1 MKRMI
6 KAALV
11 VATFGVAAMFAAPA
25 QAADGPVSDLL
36 GGIPL
41 VGGQLPALPGADLA
55 AVTGAVPP
63 AAAPVAGWTE
73 AVRATPMSASS
84 NDVST
89 QLAPTLDAVTGAA
102 GQVTSGANHISGASK
117 DLTGSATQVSKAA
130 QNLSGAVR
138 NIVSGT
144 R

>member
-36 GGIPL
+36 GGIPF
-41 VGGQLPALPGADLA
+41 VGQLPALPGADLA

-63 AAAPVAGWTE
+63 AAAPVAGWTQ

-89 QLAPTLDAVTGAA
+89 QLAPTLDAVTDAA

>member
-25 QAADGPVSDLL
+25 QAADSPISDLL
-36 GGIPL
+36 GGIPF

-55 AVTGAVPP
+55 SVTGAVPP
-63 AAAPVAGWTE
+63 AAPVAGWTE

-89 QLAPTLDAVTGAA
+89 QLAPALDAITGAA
-102 GQVTSGANHISGASK
+102 GQVAGGANQISGASK

>member
-25 QAADGPVSDLL
+25 QAADNPISGLL

-55 AVTGAVPP
+55 GVAGAVPAP
-63 AAAPVAGWTE
+63 APVAGWSE
-73 AVRATPMSASS
+73 LVQATPMTARG

-89 QLAPTLDAVTGAA
+89 QLAPALDALTGAA
-102 GQVTSGANHISGASK
+102 GQVVGGADQISGASK

-138 NIVSGT
+138 NVVSGT